1 MPDVPLLPVAGD
13 GLPPRPD
20 ALRAWAETLSAT
32 VDEVVVDP
40 LPDRNGNL
48 PDLVQACGL
57 KGLSTAQRLPAHA
70 GTWIGQGGARIQVN
84 GGGSATWQGQVG
96 EHTGSDHPAFVGEE
110 DRIAAAAEVAGVEAG
125 PDGTAIAWNPVALG
139 RRCLVSFPA
148 GDHHPWALRDPRTGA
163 RHPLQVC
170 EGIDGPE
177 LLCSLPLAALEARTY
192 EASDEPVP
200 GGSPWEVSAE
210 ILDNGLVRAEIDLY
224 GRIDRLC
231 FAGRFVD
238 LDGPLLQ
245 AGCDDQVLAVTPARI
260 QVIEDGPVRARVQA
274 TIETARGVVHLIYTL
289 QAFDPSLRIT
299 VAWDGTPPQ
308 AWLDLSTR
316 NLRRPHWRSNGYA
329 AEALSTSAG
338 MATWLHC
345 DDGQGGGLGIGGLHP
360 LHLTV
365 AKGACRLGVR
375 PGLGFALSDPHLVD
389 PALLAETCLVR
400 GIGTAGSIPAPCPTT
415 LVGLEG
421 VARPWARRCPDGSGE
436 ILLVEQH
443 GRRSRGWL
451 RGTGSRAWLC
461 DLRGRPLRDLARTPE
476 DDAWQVDLTAGGI
489 ACLRWR

>member
-1 MPDVPLLPVAGD
+1 MPLLPVSGD
-13 GLPPRPD
+13 GLPPRPE
-20 ALRAWAETLSAT
+20 ALRSWAETLSPTA
-32 VDEVVVDP
+32 DDVVVDP

-48 PDLVQACGL
+48 PDLLQACGV
-57 KGLSTAQRLPAHA
+57 KGFSTAQRLPAHA
-70 GTWIGQGGARIQVN
+70 GSWIGAGGSRIQVN
-84 GGGSATWQGQVG
+84 GGGDAVWHGQIGDAIAT
-96 EHTGSDHPAFVGEE
+96 TPSAFVSDEG
-110 DRIAAAAEVAGVEAG
+110 RIAAAAAVIGIEAS
-125 PDGTAIAWNPVALG
+125 PDGAALAWNPVALK
-139 RRCLVSFPA
+139 RRCVVTFPA

-192 EASDEPVP
+192 EASDDPVP
-200 GGSPWEVSAE
+200 GGPPWEISEE

-231 FAGRFVD
+231 FGGRFVD
-238 LDGPLLQ
+238 LEGPLLKP
-245 AGCDDQVLAVTPARI
+245 GSEDQTLETTPARI
-260 QVIEDGPVRARVQA
+260 QVLEDGPVRARIQA
-274 TIETARGVVHLIYTL
+274 TIETTRGVVHLTYTL
-289 QAFDPSLRIT
+289 HALDPSLRVT
-299 VAWDGTPPQ
+299 VAWDGVPPQ

-329 AEALSTSAG
+329 AEALSTSSG

-345 DDGQGGGLGIGGLHP
+345 DDGLGGGLGIAGLHP
-360 LHLTV
+360 LRLAV
-365 AKGACRLGVR
+365 GRGACRVGVR
-375 PGLGFALSDPHLVD
+375 PGLGFALCDPHLVD

-400 GIGTAGSIPAPCPTT
+400 GIGTAGRITTPCQTT
-415 LVGLEG
+415 LVGLDG
-421 VARPWARRCPDGSGE
+421 VTRPWARRCADGSGE

-451 RGTGSRAWLC
+451 RGSGTRAWLC

-476 DDAWQVDLTAGGI
+476 GDAWQIDLPAGGI